1 MLRVAL
7 TVFSAALAVVAAAA
21 QSSAPVASDS
31 SPKPAATLQSPVQ
44 EAPQD
49 PSRTQSPPTALDAT
63 TVQALDRIAAAL
75 VQRRERLA
83 TALSR
88 QDLDAAATAELEIRE
103 LEWQFANLST
113 RLDVKEFEQ
122 PSDGAFDLQGEVVDL
137 MRPLLQ
143 AVKGATEGPRQVA
156 ELQRAIQQKLE
167 RQRAAEAALRQTE
180 RTRDAL
186 PAGSPARAEA
196 ERELRERW
204 TPAVQD
210 LQREVVVLQAR
221 LQARGENQPSLLE
234 SVWTGAGRFLRSSG
248 LNLLLT
254 AVTFFCTFALLRWL
268 RRRLLLRFTRGTTF
282 AHRLADLLVQTLIV
296 LVAIAAMMVVPYA
309 RNDWLLLAIGIV
321 FMVGIGWLAV
331 RTAPQLFEQFRLL
344 LNVGAVREG
353 ERLILDGLPY
363 QVTALR
369 LYAWLDN
376 PDLQGGRVRLPVRS
390 LVGRHSRPSGE
401 HEPWFPSRQGD
412 FVQLADGV
420 FGAVLV
426 QTPQSVVIAD
436 LDAQRTY
443 PTLDYLALRPR
454 NLSQGFSLLGEF
466 ALEHSLAERA
476 DAVTQTLVGGL
487 RTRLRDALPANAL
500 LEVAVRLRAVGK
512 HALEFEVQTRFAGE
526 VARDFLAVRGAV
538 QAALLATAADEGW
551 RIPLPQLTVHGTA
564 SR

>member
-1 MLRVAL
+1 MLRIAL
-7 TVFSAALAVVAAAA
+7 TVFSVVVAVVAAPA
-21 QSSAPVASDS
+21 QGDGAPTSPATTASV
-31 SPKPAATLQSPVQ
+31 PQAPAS
-44 EAPQD
+44 
-49 PSRTQSPPTALDAT
+49 TQRPPALDAT
-63 TVQALDRIAAAL
+63 TIQALERIAAAL

-83 TALSR
+83 NALSR
-88 QDLDAAATAELEIRE
+88 QDLDTAATAELEIRE
-103 LEWQFANLST
+103 LEWQFANLAT

-122 PSDGAFDLQGEVVDL
+122 PSDGTFDLQNEVVDL

-156 ELQRAIQQKLE
+156 ELDRAIQQKLE

-180 RTRDAL
+180 LTRDAL
-186 PAGSPARAEA
+186 PPGSPARAEA

-221 LQARGENQPSLLE
+221 LQARGENQPSLFE
-234 SVWTGAGRFLRSSG
+234 SVWSGAGRFLRSSG

-268 RRRLLLRFTRGTTF
+268 RRRLLLSFTRGTTF

-353 ERLILDGLPY
+353 ERMMLDGLPY

-401 HEPWFPSRQGD
+401 HEPWFPSRAGD

-420 FGAVLV
+420 FGTVLV
-426 QTPQSVVIAD
+426 QTPQSVVVAD

-466 ALEHSLAERA
+466 ALEYALADRA
-476 DAVTQTLVGGL
+476 DAVAQTLADGL
-487 RTRLRDALPANAL
+487 RARLREAVPADALL
-500 LEVAVRLRAVGK
+500 DVAVRLRAVGK
-512 HALEFEVQTRFAGE
+512 HALEFEVQTRFAGTA
-526 VARDFLAVRGAV
+526 AREFLAVRGAV
-538 QAALLATAADEGW
+538 QAALLATAASEGW